1 MTKKPAA
8 TEDKPVTKKPATT
21 EVKPTTTTTKK
32 PAKATVKK
40 PDVQVIENDK
50 VKADSD
56 SSPKREDNMPLAKPP
71 KSKAKSFPGK
81 KKKVKVCKVVAQPKP
96 KCDKTEYGCCPDGV
110 SPAKGPFEA
119 GN

>member
-1 MTKKPAA
+1 MKTVNDLTNYSLKSGKPDAKAA
-8 TEDKPVTKKPATT
+8 
-21 EVKPTTTTTKK
+21 TTKK
-32 PAKATVKK
+32 PTTKK

-50 VKADSD
+50 VKADAAA
-56 SSPKREDNMPLAKPP
+56 SSERNDKLPTPKPG

-81 KKKVKVCKVVAQPKP
+81 KKKMKVCKVVPPPQT
-96 KCDKTEYGCCPDGV
+96 KCDMTEYGCCPDGV